1 MIERIATFC
10 HRRRWAVLFAWI
22 AVVIGVT
29 LLAGA
34 VGSNDANGG
43 RLTGTDSDAA
53 DQIAQREFPSD
64 AMDATIVF
72 HAADGVVAHR
82 DAIDGYV
89 QQAKAIGGVGEVT
102 SPFDQPS
109 RISADGTTTFIRV
122 DIDRERIGADDDP
135 TGALRERAA
144 AMQGTGVDV
153 AFLGDGFTNGGPPAS
168 EMFGI
173 LAAIFILLIAF
184 GSVVAM
190 GLPIITAIVGI
201 VTALG
206 CVTLWSNVVQTPDFT
221 AQVAS
226 MIGIGVGIDYALF
239 IVTRYRSRPPARARR
254 RAGDRRGDR
263 HGRSSRRCS
272 PAAPSS
278 SRCWACC

>member
-1 MIERIATFC
+1 
-10 HRRRWAVLFAWI
+10 
-22 AVVIGVT
+22 
-29 LLAGA
+29 
-34 VGSNDANGG
+34 
-43 RLTGTDSDAA
+43 
-53 DQIAQREFPSD
+53 
-64 AMDATIVF
+64 MDATIVF

-144 AMQGTGVDV
+144 AMQGTGVGV
-153 AFLGDGFTNGGPPAS
+153 AFLGDGFSNGGPPAS

-173 LAAIFILLIAF
+173 LAAMFILLIAF

-190 GLPIITAIVGI
+190 GLPIVTAIVGI
-201 VTALG
+201 VIGLG
-206 CVTLWSNVVQTPDFT
+206 
-221 AQVAS
+221 
-226 MIGIGVGIDYALF
+226 
-239 IVTRYRSRPPARARR
+239 RR
-254 RAGDRRGDR
+254 RRCWSQRRADARLHRPGGVDDRHRRGHRLRAVHRHPLPRGAADAGSAPRRRRRGDR
-263 HGRSSRRCS
+263 HGRSGRRV
-272 PAAPSS
+272 
-278 SRCWACC
+278 RRLHRR

>member
-1 MIERIATFC
+1 MIERVATFC

-22 AVVIGVT
+22 TVVVGVT
-29 LLAGA
+29 MLAA
-34 VGSNDANGG
+34 ALGSNDANGG

-72 HAADGVVAHR
+72 HAADGVAAHR

-89 QQAKAIGGVGEVT
+89 QRAKTISGVGDVT

-109 RISADGTTTFIRV
+109 RISADRTTAFIRV

-153 AFLGDGFTNGGPPAS
+153 AFLGDGFSTGGPPAS
-168 EMFGI
+168 EMFG
-173 LAAIFILLIAF
+173 
-184 GSVVAM
+184 
-190 GLPIITAIVGI
+190 
-201 VTALG
+201 
-206 CVTLWSNVVQTPDFT
+206 
-221 AQVAS
+221 
-226 MIGIGVGIDYALF
+226 
-239 IVTRYRSRPPARARR
+239 
-254 RAGDRRGDR
+254 
-263 HGRSSRRCS
+263 
-272 PAAPSS
+272 
-278 SRCWACC
+278 